1 MEVLCCVEI
10 SADIF
15 EGIHVTNEFAIL
27 YNAHKMFFIEIQYAI
42 R

>member
-1 MEVLCCVEI
+1 MEGLCCVEI

-15 EGIHVTNEFAIL
+15 EEHVTNEFAIL
-27 YNAHKMFFIEIQYAI
+27 YNALKMFFIEIQYAI